1 MCFAGDTRPLSV
13 EFVSREA
20 DGRAIDEGGGRR
32 SRSDSPY
39 RGRPRSRSPSYEP
52 RRSPRRSPS
61 PIRHALF
68 HS

>member
-1 MCFAGDTRPLSV
+1 M

-20 DGRAIDEGGGRR
+20 DGRAIDEGGRR

-52 RRSPRRSPS
+52 RRSPPPVSLPHQACS
-61 PIRHALF
+61 LPTSNINMMCNAC
-68 HS
+68 